1 VNCGARKQQQQMD
14 PGRGCP
20 AQIPDRGQYVHSSH
34 RSEVEEVGR
43 RRKDPREHTAH
54 TEETGTGR
62 AEGEEMM
69 ATLTKPWTPEEEN
82 KLQELILGAE
92 RRSYCE
98 VAQSDAVGGTST
110 CKYASATVAKIEPRR
125 I

>member
-54 TEETGTGR
+54 TEEMGTGR

-69 ATLTKPWTPEEEN
+69 ATLTTPWTPEEEN
-82 KLQELILGAE
+82 KLQELILGAKSVE
-92 RRSYCE
+92 AIAKLLYR
-98 VAQSDAVGGTST
+98 TPST
-110 CKYASATVAKIEPRR
+110 CKYASAIVAKD
-125 I
+125 